1 MHNLGLYYVI
11 KKETKNINYRIGSIR
26 FFLEKVIF
34 LIYPIILSIFLVFGF
49 ITKKFDILA
58 FLLSFLTIFL
68 IIVLIKLTVK
78 VSRNKEHLQC
88 FICNNNA
95 INKYKGFTRIFKI
108 PLCEEHYSQVPK
120 EIFQKENEIYR
131 KYAYKSLILS
141 IIFPF
146 VIYSFVFA
154 YGLEIGINGQSLEN
168 LIISVVLIDFLF
180 LPIQILLNVFI
191 AKRFNSSIQ
200 KVN

>member
-11 KKETKNINYRIGSIR
+11 KKETKNINYKKGSIR
-26 FFLEKVIF
+26 FFSEKAIF
-34 LIYPIILSIFLVFGF
+34 LIYTIILSIFLVFGF
-49 ITKKFDILA
+49 ITKEFDFFA
-58 FLLSFLTIFL
+58 FLSSFL
-68 IIVLIKLTVK
+68 IILLIFGIIKITIK

-120 EIFQKENEIYR
+120 EIFQKEDKIYYR
-131 KYAYKSLILS
+131 YSYMSLVLY
-141 IIFPF
+141 IIYIF
-146 VIYSFVFA
+146 VIYLLFI
-154 YGLEIGINGQSLEN
+154 YGLELGINGQSLEN
-168 LIISVVLIDFLF
+168 LIISIVLIDFLF
-180 LPIQILLNVFI
+180 LPIQILLNIFI
-191 AKRFNSSIQ
+191 VKRFNNFIQ

>member
-11 KKETKNINYRIGSIR
+11 KKETKNINYKKGSIR

-58 FLLSFLTIFL
+58 FLLSFLIICL
-68 IIVLIKLTVK
+68 IIVILKLTVK
-78 VSRNKEHLQC
+78 VNRKKEHLQC

-108 PLCEEHYSQVPK
+108 PLCEGHYSQVPE
-120 EIFQKENEIYR
+120 EIF
-131 KYAYKSLILS
+131 
-141 IIFPF
+141 
-146 VIYSFVFA
+146 
-154 YGLEIGINGQSLEN
+154 LEN

-180 LPIQILLNVFI
+180 LPIQILLNIFI

-200 KVN
+200 KVNKKKNLEEKKDL